1 MLLYWCRQTITTQQT
16 TTQTEENNMI
26 LSGKDLFNY
35 RVNQIKTM
43 ALMVGGVVGM
53 IGFMMTMFVMYC

>member
-1 MLLYWCRQTITTQQT
+1 
-16 TTQTEENNMI
+16 MI